1 MANKDKEN
9 YSNAESSKE
18 QKDQF
23 RDFVEDVV
31 GENNGFDASVQDT
44 SRNVDQQNRL
54 IDKHNLRK

>member
-9 YSNAESSKE
+9 NSNAESSKE